1 MSTCYLVHTTHVCTY
16 TYLHAHTDMH
26 TCKCRCVHAHL
37 NIGSSILRMIISSL
51 SMSYTVQQVK
61 FEWSDCREE
70 RQSCQKATKAANVS
84 PGIWRLLD
92 RNRCSQAL
100 DTAPR
105 SLGLKSLG
113 ESASFEEA
121 DNPHRKF
128 SVIQDRAAL
137 SPEASITHFQGS
149 WTLTARGRT
158 FRRRGGKPER

>member
-1 MSTCYLVHTTHVCTY
+1 MC
-16 TYLHAHTDMH
+16 AHIHICMH
-26 TCKCRCVHAHL
+26 TQTCTHANVYVHAHL
-37 NIGSSILRMIISSL
+37 NIGSSVFRMIISSL
-51 SMSYTVQQVK
+51 SMSYTVKQVK

-70 RQSCQKATKAANVS
+70 RQSCQKAAKAANVS

-137 SPEASITHFQGS
+137 SPEASSTHFQGS

-158 FRRRGGKPER
+158 IRKRGGKPER